1 MTNASTSNPR
11 QRFDRLDTGR
21 NLSPQAGL
29 RLPERVELLR
39 DRLEARAD
47 ARAAA
52 GLQVDVREARQH
64 VRDWNPAQA
73 VSQHTANRYTLAVER
88 MAATGA
94 RPEDAKCKASFEFQR
109 AALVHTVRSEIKQS
123 LTDLDRAR
131 RGADVTRAADAYNR
145 VRDGLATLRQYPPTT
160 GCRAADLQRRS
171 AYSGPSRAAPDRSN
185 GKRGSISDL
194 PADWRDRLQ
203 RQARDHDKP
212 ALAAMSLTGCR
223 PVECQGVKVRQDDD
237 RVTLTIKG
245 AKFDDD
251 RGVKTRTISLE
262 KSELEQSQAGR
273 DLQAWLGGREARTI
287 AVQGSTEAFRE
298 RVSRAANR
306 AGMEQVSSYSYRHSA
321 ARELKDNGLE
331 KEEIADRLGHRS
343 PHSQSVY
350 G

>member
-1 MTNASTSNPR
+1 MNASANPVR
-11 QRFDRLDTGR
+11 GRVDRLAIGR
-21 NLSPQAGL
+21 AQGGGNL
-29 RLPERVELLR
+29 RLNERVSLLR
-39 DRLEARAD
+39 ERLELRAD

-52 GLQVDVREARQH
+52 GLQAEVREARGH
-64 VRDWNPAQA
+64 VRDWHPERAVSANTAKRYAQA
-73 VSQHTANRYTLAVER
+73 VTQ
-88 MAATGA
+88 MKAAGE
-94 RPEDAKCKASFEFQR
+94 RPENAACKASFEFRR
-109 AALVHTVRSEIKQS
+109 AALVHTARAEIKQS
-123 LTDLDRAR
+123 LTDLDRAK
-131 RGADVTRAADAYNR
+131 RAGDLDRATTAYNR
-145 VRDGLATLRQYPPTT
+145 VREGLATLRRYPPST
-160 GCRAADLQRRS
+160 GSREQDLQRRS

-194 PADWRDRLQ
+194 PADWRDRVQ

-223 PVECQGVKVRQDDD
+223 PAECHGVKVRQDDD

-287 AVQGSTEAFRE
+287 AVPGSTEAFLE
-298 RVSRAANR
+298 RVSRACDR
-306 AGMEQVSSYSYRHSA
+306 AGLEQASAYSFRHAEARDLKNDGA
-321 ARELKDNGLE
+321 AQ
-331 KEEIADRLGHRS
+331 EEIANRLGHRS
-343 PHSQSVY
+343 ERSQSVY